1 MHIEIETGNKI
12 PSLLFYEAIIIWIL
26 KIDE

>member
-12 PSLLFYEAIIIWIL
+12 PSLLFYEAIITWIL
-26 KIDE
+26 KIDQ